1 MEEFLD
7 KFPLAKESISSL
19 VELAR
24 NNPSSL
30 EDVIKLSMCI
40 AIRNYQIKEHDIKIG
55 RELNLSPLDGF
66 RIDNIG
72 IPEGY

>member
-1 MEEFLD
+1 MEEFLN

-40 AIRNYQIKEHDIKIG
+40 AIRNYQIKEHDYKIG
-55 RELNLSPLDGF
+55 KELNLSP
-66 RIDNIG
+66 RNNSWIDDIG
-72 IPEGY
+72 IPRG